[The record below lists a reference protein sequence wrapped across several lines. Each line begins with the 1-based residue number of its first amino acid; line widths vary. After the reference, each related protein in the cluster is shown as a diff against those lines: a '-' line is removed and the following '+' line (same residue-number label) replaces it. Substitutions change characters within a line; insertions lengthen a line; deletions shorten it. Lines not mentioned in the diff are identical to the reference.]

1 MKKDFHDEEKEKR
14 TVIADSPLSSR
25 LVRDKIFFP
34 SCMHLAYDR
43 YDRFRSLDEEI
54 RHTRCCGIGDRLTEM
69 VGNWDLT
76 TFLRASDIE
85 PSSGRLLKRNYRDLS

>member
-43 YDRFRSLDEEI
+43 YDRCRPLDEEI

-69 VGNWDLT
+69 VGNWDVYINYVPASFRYR
-76 TFLRASDIE
+76 TFEWKVA
-85 PSSGRLLKRNYRDLS
+85 